1 MWGART
7 LRYSVPFTH
16 HALMRMMQ
24 ANDVMPIPLL
34 ERRGERVLN
43 MYFRREERGSHP
55 DSFLLTFI
63 AC

>member
-1 MWGART
+1 MGGAMWGART
-7 LRYSVPFTH
+7 SRYSVPFTH

-43 MYFRREERGSHP
+43 MYFRREEGCSHSP
-55 DSFLLTFI
+55 IF
-63 AC
+63 

>member
-7 LRYSVPFTH
+7 SRHSVPFTH

-24 ANDVMPIPLL
+24 ANDVMAIPLL

-43 MYFRREERGSHP
+43 IYFRREESASHP
-55 DSFLLTFI
+55 DSFLSTLI
-63 AC
+63 V

>member
-7 LRYSVPFTH
+7 SRYSVPITH

-24 ANDVMPIPLL
+24 ANDVVAIPLL
-34 ERRGERVLN
+34 EGRGERVLN
-43 MYFRREERGSHP
+43 MYFRREESASHP

-63 AC
+63 V